1 MQTRSNAPQIWKQ
14 RMDRAGAEG
23 DYTGAAVSTP
33 QGSVWGK
40 REAGC
45 RVTRKRRDEGDGRE
59 RKRRPGA
66 NAERNRPD
74 QPAAMV
80 RKRRGKEDSRKAV
93 RSSASVNTHRRTAGR
108 LPATFKGTAM
118 IFRARPLLPG
128 APECDSHRPPGLPQ
142 VAETGDDEEERVRPV
157 FSFPDAGTE
166 GHAFLTVERGPSSV
180 RASP

>member
-1 MQTRSNAPQIWKQ
+1 MQTRSNAPQIWNSEWIGPE
-14 RMDRAGAEG
+14 RSDN
-23 DYTGAAVSTP
+23 TGAAVPPRRGRFGESGRP
-33 QGSVWGK
+33 DAGSPGK
-40 REAGC
+40 GVMKGMAGN
-45 RVTRKRRDEGDGRE
+45 G
-59 RKRRPGA
+59 RRPGA